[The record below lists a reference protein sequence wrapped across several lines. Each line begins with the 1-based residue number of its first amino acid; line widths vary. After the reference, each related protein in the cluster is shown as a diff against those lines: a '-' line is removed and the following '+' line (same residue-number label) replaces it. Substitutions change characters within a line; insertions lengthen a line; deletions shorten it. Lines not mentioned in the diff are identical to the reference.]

1 MKELKNK
8 YFLLRHGQTT
18 HQIEDLKTIYFWPD
32 GNPPY
37 SLTELGRQEIKKKA
51 TELKDKKID
60 LIFSSDILR
69 TKQTAEIV
77 AQELGLEPKFDQ
89 RLRDT
94 NWGVFQGKSMK
105 QAWAFYN
112 HNMEKKFTIAPSE
125 GESWYDVKT
134 RVIDLLKEIEEKYS
148 QKNILIVSHG
158 DPLWLLEDWIN
169 GLNQEQSLERRKNG
183 SPMKMGDL
191 KEIN

>member
-1 MKELKNK
+1 MKEFKNK

-18 HQIEDLKTIYFWPD
+18 HQIESPETIYYWPD

-37 SLTELGRQEIKKKA
+37 ALTELGKSQIQEKA
-51 TELKDKKID
+51 LQLKDKNID

-69 TKQTAEIV
+69 TKQTTEIV
-77 AQELGLEPKFDQ
+77 AQELGLEPEFDQ

-105 QAWAFYN
+105 QAWAFYDY
-112 HNMEKKFTIAPSE
+112 HMEKKFTIAPSG
-125 GESWYDVKT
+125 GESWHDVKT
-134 RVIDLLKEIEEKYS
+134 RVIDLLKEIEQKYS

-169 GLNQEQSLERRKNG
+169 ELNQKQSLERRKNG
-183 SPMKMGDL
+183 CPMKMGDL

>member
-18 HQIEDLKTIYFWPD
+18 HQIKSPETVYYWPD

-37 SLTELGRQEIKKKA
+37 ELTELGRSQIQEKA
-51 TELKDKKID
+51 LQLKDKNID

-69 TKQTAEIV
+69 TKQTAQIV
-77 AQELGLEPKFDQ
+77 AQELDLDIKFDQ
-89 RLRDT
+89 RLRDI
-94 NWGVFQGKSMK
+94 NLGVFQGKSMK
-105 QAWAFYN
+105 QSWAFYN
-112 HNMEKKFTIAPSE
+112 HDMEKKFTIAPPE
-125 GESWYDVKT
+125 GESWHDVKT
-134 RVIDLLKEIEEKYS
+134 RVLDLLKEIEEKYS
-148 QKNILIVSHG
+148 QKNILIISHG
-158 DPLWLLEDWIN
+158 DPLWLLEDWIK

-183 SPMKMGDL
+183 APMKMGDL

>member
-1 MKELKNK
+1 MKEFKNK

-18 HQIEDLKTIYFWPD
+18 HQIEGSKTIYFWPD

-37 SLTELGRQEIKKKA
+37 TLTELGKSQIQEK
-51 TELKDKKID
+51 TLQLKDKNID

-94 NWGVFQGKSMK
+94 NWGVFQGKSME

-183 SPMKMGDL
+183 VPMKMGDL

>member
-8 YFLLRHGQTT
+8 YFLLRHGQNTY
-18 HQIEDLKTIYFWPD
+18 QIKDIKTIYFWPD
-32 GNPPY
+32 GDPPY
-37 SLTELGRQEIKKKA
+37 ALTELGKSQIQEKSLQ
-51 TELKDKKID
+51 LKSKKID

-77 AQELGLEPKFDQ
+77 GQELGLEPKFDQ

-94 NWGVFQGKSMK
+94 NWGVFQGKSME

-125 GESWYDVKT
+125 GESWHDVRT
-134 RVIDLLKEIEEKYS
+134 RVTDLLKEIEEKYN

-158 DPLWLLEDWIN
+158 DPLWLLEDWMN
-169 GLNQEQSLERRKNG
+169 ELNQEQSLKRRKNG
-183 SPMKMGDL
+183 CPMKVGDL
-191 KEIN
+191 KEIV

>member
-8 YFLLRHGQTT
+8 YFLLRHGQNT
-18 HQIEDLKTIYFWPD
+18 HQIKDIKTIYFWPD
-32 GNPPY
+32 GDPPY
-37 SLTELGRQEIKKKA
+37 ALTELGKSQIQEKSLQ
-51 TELKDKKID
+51 LKGKKID

-77 AQELGLEPKFDQ
+77 GQELGLEPKFDQ

-94 NWGVFQGKSMK
+94 NWGVFQGKSME

-112 HNMEKKFTIAPSE
+112 HNMEKKFTIGPSQ
-125 GESWYDVKT
+125 GESWHDVRT
-134 RVIDLLKEIEEKYS
+134 RVTDLLKEIEEKYN

-158 DPLWLLEDWIN
+158 DPLWLLEDWMN
-169 GLNQEQSLERRKNG
+169 ELNQEQSLKRRKNG
-183 SPMKMGDL
+183 CPMKVGDL
-191 KEIN
+191 KEIV

>member
-18 HQIEDLKTIYFWPD
+18 HQIEDSKTIYFWPD

-37 SLTELGRQEIKKKA
+37 TLTELGKSQIQEK
-51 TELKDKKID
+51 TLQLKDKNID

-77 AQELGLEPKFDQ
+77 SKELGLKPKFDQ

-94 NWGVFQGKSMK
+94 NWGVFQGKSMQ
-105 QAWAFYN
+105 QAWAFYS
-112 HNMEKKFTIAPSE
+112 HNMEKKFTIAPPK
-125 GESWYDVKT
+125 GESWHNVKT
-134 RVIDLLKEIEEKYS
+134 RVIGLLKEIEKKYN
-148 QKNILIVSHG
+148 QKNILIISHG

-169 GLNQEQSLERRKNG
+169 ELNQEQSLKRRKNG
-183 SPMKMGDL
+183 CPMKMGDL
-191 KEIN
+191 KEII

>member
-1 MKELKNK
+1 MKELKNR

-18 HQIEDLKTIYFWPD
+18 HQIEDPKTIYFWPD

-37 SLTELGRQEIKKKA
+37 TLTELGRQEIKKRA

-77 AQELGLEPKFDQ
+77 AQELDLEIKFDQ

-94 NWGVFQGKSMK
+94 NWGVFQGKSME

-112 HNMEKKFTIAPSE
+112 HHMEKKFTIAPPE
-125 GESWYDVKT
+125 GESWHHVKT
-134 RVIDLLKEIEEKYS
+134 RVIGLLKEI
-148 QKNILIVSHG
+148 
-158 DPLWLLEDWIN
+158 
-169 GLNQEQSLERRKNG
+169 
-183 SPMKMGDL
+183 
-191 KEIN
+191 

>member
-1 MKELKNK
+1 MKEFKNK
-8 YFLLRHGQTT
+8 YFLLRHGKTV
-18 HQIEDLKTIYFWPD
+18 HQIESPGIVYYWPD

-37 SLTELGRQEIKKKA
+37 SLTKLGEKQIQQR
-51 TELKDKKID
+51 TLELKDKNID
-60 LIFSSDILR
+60 LIFSSDALR

-77 AQELGLEPKFDQ
+77 AQELDLEIKFDQ

-94 NWGVFQGKSMK
+94 NWGVFQGKSME

-112 HNMEKKFTIAPSE
+112 HDMEKKFTIAPSE
-125 GESWYDVKT
+125 GESWHDVKT
-134 RVIDLLKEIEEKYS
+134 RVLDLLKEIEEKYS
-148 QKNILIVSHG
+148 QKNILIVGHG

-169 GLNQEQSLERRKNG
+169 ELNQEQSLERRKNNV
-183 SPMKMGDL
+183 PMKMGDL

>member
-18 HQIEDLKTIYFWPD
+18 HQIESPETVYHWPD

-37 SLTELGRQEIKKKA
+37 SLTKFGKKQA
-51 TELKDKKID
+51 QQRALELKDKKID
-60 LIFSSDILR
+60 LIFASDALR
-69 TKQTAEIV
+69 TKQTAQIV
-77 AQELGLEPKFDQ
+77 AQELDLDIKLDQ
-89 RLRDT
+89 RLRDI
-94 NWGVFQGKSMK
+94 NWGVFQGKSME

-125 GESWYDVKT
+125 GESWHDVKT
-134 RVIDLLKEIEEKYS
+134 RVIGLLKEIEEKYS

-183 SPMKMGDL
+183 VPMKMGDL
-191 KEIN
+191 KQIN

>member
-8 YFLLRHGQTT
+8 YFLLRHGQNT
-18 HQIEDLKTIYFWPD
+18 HQIKDIKTIYFWPD
-32 GNPPY
+32 GDPPY
-37 SLTELGRQEIKKKA
+37 ALTELGKSQIQEKSLQ
-51 TELKDKKID
+51 LKSKKID

-77 AQELGLEPKFDQ
+77 GQELGLEPKFDQ

-94 NWGVFQGKSMK
+94 NWGVFQGKSME

-112 HNMEKKFTIAPSE
+112 HNMEKKFIIAPSE
-125 GESWYDVKT
+125 GESWHDVKT
-134 RVIDLLKEIEEKYS
+134 RVIGLLKEIEEKYN

-158 DPLWLLEDWIN
+158 DPLWLLEDWMN
-169 GLNQEQSLERRKNG
+169 ELNQEQSLKRRKNG
-183 SPMKMGDL
+183 CPMKVGDL
-191 KEIN
+191 KEIV

>member
-18 HQIEDLKTIYFWPD
+18 HQIEGPKTIYFWPD

-37 SLTELGRQEIKKKA
+37 ALTELGKSQIQEK
-51 TELKDKKID
+51 TLQLKDKNID

-69 TKQTAEIV
+69 TKQTAQIV

-94 NWGVFQGKSMK
+94 NWGVFQGKSME

-134 RVIDLLKEIEEKYS
+134 RVISLLKEIEEKYS

-158 DPLWLLEDWIN
+158 NPLWLLEDWIN

-183 SPMKMGDL
+183 VPMKMGDL

>member
-18 HQIEDLKTIYFWPD
+18 HQVEDLKTIYFWPD

-37 SLTELGRQEIKKKA
+37 ALTELGKSQIQDKA
-51 TELKDKKID
+51 FQLKDKNID

-77 AQELGLEPKFDQ
+77 AQELGLKSKFDQ

-94 NWGVFQGKSMK
+94 NWGVFQGKSME

-125 GESWYDVKT
+125 GESWHNVKT
-134 RVIDLLKEIEEKYS
+134 RVIGLLKEIEKKYN

-169 GLNQEQSLERRKNG
+169 ELNEEESLKRRKNG
-183 SPMKMGDL
+183 CPMKMGDL
-191 KEIN
+191 KEII